1 MDFFIC
7 IISKGGMHTINKVYE
22 RIGFGIHCPQLT
34 IKLRFV
40 ADEIGEY
47 LLIALQN
54 NFTPFGCWQLEGK
67 V

>member
-1 MDFFIC
+1 
-7 IISKGGMHTINKVYE
+7 MHTINKVYE